1 MNISRPFPAILL
13 CMSLLFLRL
22 AMPAVL
28 YANPGAVIDVF
39 GNSEVNGDEIHLG
52 DISRITGE
60 DPRLIRKLRG
70 VVIGRAPLPGK
81 SRSIDE
87 GNIRLRL
94 KQKGID
100 QTRIRLKVPK
110 KVVIKRGFVLISKE
124 EIREVAL
131 AYIRQRMALNKNK
144 VRIKG
149 VRIKKEIILPK
160 GDIRYRVEPARNT
173 DFLGKVPL
181 AVIFEVGRD
190 FEKKVWAVVD
200 IEMLRQVVVTRRP
213 LRRYRQITEDDIEM
227 REMDLAGLP
236 SNIIT
241 DYDEILGKRTKRA
254 IDANTVLR
262 PDLIEFPPL
271 VKRGDVVVV
280 VAESG
285 GLRMTT
291 LGVVKGRSGRR
302 GERIRVENID
312 SKKSIYARVMDA
324 NTVKV
329 DF

>member
-1 MNISRPFPAILL
+1 MNISRPFSAILL

-28 YANPGAVIDVF
+28 FANPGAVINVF
-39 GNSEVNGDEIHLG
+39 ENSEINRGEIHLG
-52 DISRITGE
+52 DISRVTGE
-60 DPRLIRKLRG
+60 DPRLVRELRG
-70 VVIGRAPLPGK
+70 VVIGSAPLPGK

-87 GNIRLRL
+87 GDIRLRL

-100 QTRIRLKVPK
+100 PSRIRLKVPK

-131 AYIRQRMALNKNK
+131 AYIRQKIATDNNKM
-144 VRIKG
+144 RIKN

-160 GDIRYRVEPARNT
+160 GDITCRVEPVRNR
-173 DFLGKVPL
+173 DFIGKVPL
-181 AVIFEVGRD
+181 AVIFKVGRD

-227 REMDLAGLP
+227 REMDLARLP
-236 SNIIT
+236 SNFVT
-241 DYDEILGKRTKRA
+241 SYEEILGKRTRKA

-262 PDLIEFPPL
+262 PDLIESPPL
-271 VKRGDVVVV
+271 VKRGDVVTV

-285 GLRMTT
+285 GLRITT

-302 GERIRVENID
+302 GERIRVENLD
-312 SKKSIYARVMDA
+312 SKKSIYAQVVDSK
-324 NTVKV
+324 TVKV